1 MSAARRA
8 LLTALGA
15 WPLAGRAQDGGYLQR
30 AEVQAFVAAL
40 VAAHGLPRGWVERV
54 LAAGRYSVAAERLSK
69 PAHAPA
75 GRNWLAYRARHVDAQ
90 RVREGAAFFR
100 AQRAWLAA
108 ARARFGVPEEIVTA
122 ILGVETQFG
131 RVLGEHRTLD
141 VLLTLAFDYTRRA
154 DFYREE
160 LTHFLLL
167 CHERQL
173 DPLALRGSYA
183 GALGLPQFMP
193 SSMRAFALDFDGDGR
208 VDLAANAA
216 DAIGSVGNYLAACG
230 WQPDLPVVLPARA
243 DRGVL
248 EILGRG
254 IRAVYRWRDVAAL
267 GVAIDGALDDEARV
281 LLIDLPYLT
290 DDGAAGVQWRIG
302 TVNFAALLHY
312 NRSYFYAA
320 AVVELAQAIR
330 ARVLA

>member
-1 MSAARRA
+1 
-8 LLTALGA
+8 
-15 WPLAGRAQDGGYLQR
+15 
-30 AEVQAFVAAL
+30 
-40 VAAHGLPRGWVERV
+40 
-54 LAAGRYSVAAERLSK
+54 
-69 PAHAPA
+69 
-75 GRNWLAYRARHVDAQ
+75 
-90 RVREGAAFFR
+90 
-100 AQRAWLAA
+100 
-108 ARARFGVPEEIVTA
+108 
-122 ILGVETQFG
+122 ETHFG
-131 RVLGEHRTLD
+131 RVLGGHRTLD

-160 LTHFLLL
+160 LAHFLLL
-167 CHERQL
+167 CHERRL

-193 SSMRAFALDFDGDGR
+193 SSIRGFALDFDGDGR

-216 DAIGSVGNYLAACG
+216 DAVGSVGNYLAAHG
-230 WQPDLPVVLPARA
+230 WRADLPVALPAQA
-243 DRGVL
+243 DSEVL

-267 GVAIDGALDDEARV
+267 GVAIDGALEDEARV
-281 LLIDLPYLT
+281 LLIDLPYVT
-290 DDGAAGVQWRIG
+290 ADGAEGVQWRIG
-302 TVNFAALLHY
+302 TVNFSALLHY